1 MTTCA
6 VVDWPCQTR
15 VVELLDHGEYLS
27 IVTTMVDHDTPAAP
41 PLSLE
46 TSDDLA
52 ALHREL
58 AANVPWDV
66 SVMAGAATDRNVELR
81 LAPPFPL
88 KRLPGA

>member
-1 MTTCA
+1 
-6 VVDWPCQTR
+6 
-15 VVELLDHGEYLS
+15 
-27 IVTTMVDHDTPAAP
+27 MVDHDTPAAP
-41 PLSLE
+41 PPSLE

-58 AANVPWDV
+58 AANVPWDI

>member
-1 MTTCA
+1 

-41 PLSLE
+41 PVPLA

-66 SVMAGAATDRNVELR
+66 SVMAGTAADRNVELR